1 MQTFRSK
8 CARLG
13 AVGAAAV
20 LSLTGLTVMS
30 ASPASAAPLPVPTA
44 QNFTF
49 AGPTGFAQQS
59 LLGAADSQPTAPQG
73 SDFPIAIP
81 GGSQAVPT
89 SQSGVAVNFI
99 SNTNQYYEIPS
110 GSTFVSASAS
120 GPITWAGGTNPSLP
134 PSGSAPETIIDCTSA
149 AVTGCDASNNAPPS
163 TTGGVFSGFAG
174 PNPTFP
180 YLLVSTGSAQIPA
193 GAVLTTPTTTVNLTA
208 SGAVGTVL
216 DWAQFEFK
224 TAANITLFGNSINA
238 VIDGWPSAG
247 LYSTTTSPP
256 CDGLTSGTPPSCP
269 PQTSVPLTASLNYG
283 PPPVLTSTTISAP
296 APFINVTNVQPINS
310 TATGV
315 TINVSGANWPINL
328 TAGSLAWSGC
338 PSPALCN
345 DVGTFT
351 TSATG
356 ALTGTI
362 LFGPNE
368 QLPSSQSAIT
378 LSLTATSGTTTA
390 NTQVTVNP
398 FQSFQT
404 ACSIGTAHLATC
416 TINQVVSAT
425 VIGTSLTISEVQ
437 TGPANPSNSAVVL
450 SPVTLGITGPTCP
463 AVPGTACNNQQFAQA
478 QGLLNTVV
486 VSDNRGT
493 LGGWTVTGQLGGDF
507 QNETP
512 HGPTLDNVI
521 PADFLTWQ
529 PAVALE
535 TPGSL
540 PGNNANI
547 PGCPDQTPPPPSIPL
562 ACTGPSG
569 LPSTTGTAGG
579 AGGNGTG
586 APVGSLTSPVSA
598 PAEVVPGPVAVLNNP
613 ALSPDMLCETVGGGP
628 GGGGGFLCSAGMSL
642 AVPPYVASGT
652 YSATMN
658 IVVIGF

>member
-1 MQTFRSK
+1 
-8 CARLG
+8 
-13 AVGAAAV
+13 
-20 LSLTGLTVMS
+20 
-30 ASPASAAPLPVPTA
+30 
-44 QNFTF
+44 
-49 AGPTGFAQQS
+49 
-59 LLGAADSQPTAPQG
+59 
-73 SDFPIAIP
+73 
-81 GGSQAVPT
+81 
-89 SQSGVAVNFI
+89 VAVNFI
-99 SNTNQYYEIPS
+99 SGITQYYEIPAGS
-110 GSTFVSASAS
+110 GFVSALAS
-120 GPITWAGGTNPSLP
+120 GNLSWTGGLCVGAGCPGTSTIP
-134 PSGSAPETIIDCTSA
+134 PTGSAPITIVECTHTGQ
-149 AVTGCDASNNAPPS
+149 TGCTAASNAPLTAS
-163 TTGGVFSGFAG
+163 GGVFGGFDG
-174 PNPTFP
+174 PTPTFP
-180 YLLVSTGSAQIPA
+180 YLEVSTGTTQIPK
-193 GAVLTTPTTTVNLTA
+193 GATLTLPTVTVTLTA
-208 SGAVGTVL
+208 SGAVGTNL
-216 DWAQFEFK
+216 NWSQFEFD
-224 TAANITLFGNSINA
+224 TSANITLFGNA
-238 VIDGWPSAG
+238 VSANIVAWPSKL
-247 LYSTTTSPP
+247 LY
-256 CDGLTSGTPPSCP
+256 D
-269 PQTSVPLTASLNYG
+269 
-283 PPPVLTSTTISAP
+283 TSTTPPCNGLTPSGSPLSCPSVTTVPLNAVDAAGSGPGTLDSGLEFGPAPILTTTTIGAP
-296 APFINVTNVQPINS
+296 APFINATNTPPINS

-328 TAGSLAWSGC
+328 ATGSLVWSGC
-338 PSPALCN
+338 PTGALCN
-345 DVGTFT
+345 DTGTFT
-351 TSATG
+351 TNGTG
-356 ALTGTI
+356 QLTGTI

-368 QLPSSQSAIT
+368 QLPTSQSAIT
-378 LSLTATSGTTTA
+378 LTLTASSGTTTGIT
-390 NTQVTVNP
+390 TQVTVNP
-398 FQSFQT
+398 FQAFQSMCT
-404 ACSIGTAHLATC
+404 IGQVPSSTC

-486 VSDNRGT
+486 VSDDRGT

-507 QNETP
+507 QNGTP

-598 PAEVVPGPVAVLNNP
+598 PAEVVAGPVAVLNNP
-613 ALSPDMLCETVGGGP
+613 AGSPDMLCETVGGGP